1 MLPRIGQEWIKN
13 CRCTEFPFW
22 LKLGVFESLHQ
33 YLPCR
38 NLLEFFSHILLCFDV
53 QITWWKSHR
62 LRMFYEKCYRMF
74 MVVTLKGRKRNP
86 PRNFFQQL
94 GNILEVLHKKCCS
107 VSNLVGQILNASC
120 PEDFVSAHVQM
131 QNFKRKSEFFS
142 AKNII
147 VTVFKV
153 LNILRKLWKV
163 SSFYKMKLI
172 GDVNFQIYRRYQKKL
187 FLVIKC
193 TFQFLTICVSRVLRR
208 WRVSHSR

>member
-120 PEDFVSAHVQM
+120 PEDFFLHMCKCKILKES
-131 QNFKRKSEFFS
+131 QNF
-142 AKNII
+142 
-147 VTVFKV
+147 
-153 LNILRKLWKV
+153 
-163 SSFYKMKLI
+163 
-172 GDVNFQIYRRYQKKL
+172 FQLKI
-187 FLVIKC
+187 
-193 TFQFLTICVSRVLRR
+193 
-208 WRVSHSR
+208 